1 MVSLTTVE
9 KATEDNHFHPPFIQ
23 SASLTTASSLEIVEG
38 FDVDRTT
45 LSWLRL

>member
-1 MVSLTTVE
+1 MDSLTIVE
-9 KATEDNHFHPPFIQ
+9 KATENNHVHPAFIQ
-23 SASLTTASSLEIVEG
+23 STSLTKASSLEIVEG